1 MWFLSLKGQVLI
13 STLLNLF
20 FSDTVTRS
28 GIIFCA
34 MATVIDRCKTEGIVD
49 MFQVVKALCTAK
61 PGAVPTMVSA

>member
-34 MATVIDRCKTEGIVD
+34 MATVIDRLRQRE
-49 MFQVVKALCTAK
+49 
-61 PGAVPTMVSA
+61 